1 MYVDPVGFDDLPE
14 GIARPGF
21 FRGVATIVTKLLN
34 VVQPDLAYFG
44 QKDALQCISIK
55 KLVEVCVR
63 VEYCCCCLVVS
74 FVPQD
79 VLCRWRRPPLPRCCF
94 SQSVFCVPLLGT
106 CGLLARETSGC
117 ATVRASIYWRAFYP
131 PSVPSTSPSK
141 ELVVNERQ
149 EEIEYDPVL
158 CLL

>member
-63 VEYCCCCLVVS
+63 RVLLLLPGRLICAPGCALSMEETTTTEVLFFAERFLRS
-74 FVPQD
+74 FV
-79 VLCRWRRPPLPRCCF
+79 
-94 SQSVFCVPLLGT
+94 GT
-106 CGLLARETSGC
+106 RGLLARETSGC

-141 ELVVNERQ
+141 EVVVNERQ